1 MARRR
6 PITHPRALA
15 AQVLARVMAGRYLD
29 DALDEVLAAR
39 PPEAALVQELS
50 YGTLRWF
57 HQLAGIAKLFLEKP
71 LKPKDQDVYALLL
84 AGLYQLRA
92 LRVATHAAVDE
103 TVAAAEA
110 LGKPWAKGLIN
121 ACLREYLRRTN
132 EADNTVKNDVTLRLS
147 HPNWLLEKFRTA
159 WPEDWERIATAN
171 NERPPLTLRVNA
183 RKTTR
188 AKYLEMLRAAG
199 IPARPEAILDTDV
212 TLETPVPVTQLPG
225 FAEGLVSVQDAAAQW
240 AAVLLDAQPGHRVL
254 DACAAPGGKTGHILE
269 RTPDLK
275 TCVAVDREA
284 TRVTRID
291 GNLKRLGLAA
301 RLVTAD
307 AADPAAWWDDSR
319 DGGGT
324 TSGTK
329 EVGDVG
335 NKSPRATAA
344 PDIPVS
350 RGTRASRTSPGAVAD
365 GRPFDR
371 ILLDAPCSASGVI
384 RRHPDVKLR
393 RKPADLPKLAA
404 AQARLLSALWPL
416 LQPGGKLL
424 YVTCSIL
431 PEENENTVRAFLAH
445 EVTATEEPLPA
456 VVGRPCTAGRQ
467 ILPGER
473 GMDGFY
479 YACLQKK

>member
-1 MARRR
+1 MVRR
-6 PITHPRALA
+6 PALTNPRALA

-29 DALDEVLAAR
+29 DALDEALAAR
-39 PPEAALVQELS
+39 PPEAALIQELA

-57 HQLAGIAKLFLEKP
+57 HQLAGIAKLFIEKP

-121 ACLREYLRRTN
+121 ACLREYLRRSG
-132 EADNTVKNDVTLRLS
+132 EADDAVKKDDTLRLT
-147 HPNWLLEKFRTA
+147 HPAWLLEKFRGA
-159 WPEDWERIATAN
+159 WPGDWEHIASAN
-171 NERPPLTLRVNA
+171 NERPPLTLRVNT

-188 AKYLEMLRAAG
+188 ARYLETLRAANLA
-199 IPARPEAILDTDV
+199 ARPDTLLDTDV
-212 TLETPVPVTQLPG
+212 TLETPVPVSALPG

-240 AAVLLDAQPGHRVL
+240 AAVLLDAQPGQRVL

-269 RTPDLK
+269 RTPGLASL
-275 TCVAVDREA
+275 VAVDREPA
-284 TRVTRID
+284 RVARID
-291 GNLKRLGLAA
+291 ENLKRLGLTA

-307 AADPAAWWDDSR
+307 AADTASWWDGQR
-319 DGGGT
+319 
-324 TSGTK
+324 
-329 EVGDVG
+329 
-335 NKSPRATAA
+335 
-344 PDIPVS
+344 
-350 RGTRASRTSPGAVAD
+350 
-365 GRPFDR
+365 FDR

-393 RKPADLPKLAA
+393 RKPVDLPKLVA
-404 AQARLLSALWPL
+404 AQARLLAALWPL
-416 LQPGGKLL
+416 LAPGGKLL

-431 PEENENTVRAFLAH
+431 PEENENTVRAFLAR
-445 EVTATEEPLPA
+445 EATAVDEPLPA
-456 VVGRPCTAGRQ
+456 AVGRPCAVGRQ
-467 ILPGER
+467 ILPGEH

-479 YACLQKK
+479 YACLRKK